1 MSGFATIAAIMAVF
15 VPALLLPGPDFVGV
29 LRATIAGGRGAG
41 LRAAAGVAVGLTL
54 YATAGLLGLSAILV
68 RFEWLAWA
76 VRIAGGCYLVWLGI
90 GLLRSR
96 EAGPADDP
104 GPTPVRGGG
113 FLFGL
118 SAEAGRVYNKTPVRG
133 GGFLFGLS
141 VTLTNPKAIVL
152 FASLFA
158 TSVGP
163 ATPGWVHATLVLL
176 VGLLSLAWYAL
187 VASLLGSD
195 PAQER
200 LARARRAID
209 RVAGGCFLLF
219 GGKVLTDARNPLS
232 P

>member
-1 MSGFATIAAIMAVF
+1 MSGFATIATIMAVF

-29 LRATIAGGRGAG
+29 LRATIAGGRSAG
-41 LRAAAGVAVGLTL
+41 LRAAAGVAIGLTL

-96 EAGPADDP
+96 GADAADDP
-104 GPTPVRGGG
+104 GPTP
-113 FLFGL
+113 
-118 SAEAGRVYNKTPVRG
+118 TRG

-152 FASLFA
+152 FTSLFA

-187 VASLLGSD
+187 VASLLGSG
-195 PAQER
+195 PAHDR
-200 LARARRAID
+200 LARAQRAID
-209 RVAGGCFLLF
+209 RMAGGCFLLF
-219 GGKVLTDARNPLS
+219 GGKVLADARNPLS